1 MNPVSIPGVRRT
13 LVITASTA
21 LLAAAT
27 LGCESAP
34 PEPEGPISADA
45 YVAVMAELADLK
57 RFPPPGP
64 DFVTRTA
71 RADSVRQAILDRN
84 GVTAEELLTYAE
96 QLGSHPD
103 RMLELT
109 DRIIAVSDSLAG
121 EPKAWKTSDRRAGDR
136 GAAGAAAGR
145 DSVAAGD
152 GAVTGR
158 DSSAAP
164 PALRDTTGRP
174 LPRMDRVRQGSLQM
188 RRPAGETP

>member
-21 LLAAAT
+21 LLAAAI

-71 RADSVRQAILDRN
+71 RADSVRQTILDRH
-84 GVTAEELLTYAE
+84 GVTAEDLLTYAE
-96 QLGSHPD
+96 RLGSHPD

-109 DRIIAVSDSLAG
+109 DRIIAVSDSLA
-121 EPKAWKTSDRRAGDR
+121 AMHR
-136 GAAGAAAGR
+136 GT
-145 DSVAAGD
+145 VA
-152 GAVTGR
+152 
-158 DSSAAP
+158 DSSATESAAAESAAVDSPAAIPGSIAAP
-164 PALRDTTGRP
+164 GSEPVDTALRRHKLETFRERYGLSQDTP
-174 LPRMDRVRQGSLQM
+174 
-188 RRPAGETP
+188 

>member
-1 MNPVSIPGVRRT
+1 MKPVSISGVRGT
-13 LVITASTA
+13 LVIMASTA
-21 LLAAAT
+21 LVCAAT

-34 PEPEGPISADA
+34 PEPQGPISADA

-71 RADSVRQAILDRN
+71 RADSVRQAILDRH
-84 GVTAEELLTYAE
+84 GVTAENLLTYAE

-109 DRIIAVSDSLAG
+109 DRIIAISDSLAG
-121 EPKAWKTSDRRAGDR
+121 EPKDWKTSEP
-136 GAAGAAAGR
+136 GAAGAAAGGDSVAGGDGVDARR
-145 DSVAAGD
+145 DSVD
-152 GAVTGR
+152 
-158 DSSAAP
+158 AP

-174 LPRMDRVRQGSLQM
+174 LPRMDRLRQRSLETRQ
-188 RRPAGETP
+188 PAGETP

>member
-1 MNPVSIPGVRRT
+1 MNSVSIPGVRRT

-21 LLAAAT
+21 LLAAAS

-57 RFPPPGP
+57 RFPPPGR

-71 RADSVRQAILDRN
+71 RTDSIRQAILDRH
-84 GVTAEELLTYAE
+84 GVTADDLLTYAE
-96 QLGSHPD
+96 RLGSHPD

-121 EPKAWKTSDRRAGDR
+121 EPKDWKISDP
-136 GAAGAAAGR
+136 GAADAAAGG

-152 GAVTGR
+152 GAVSGR
-158 DSSAAP
+158 DSIAAP

-174 LPRMDRVRQGSLQM
+174 LPRMDRLRQRSLEM
-188 RRPAGETP
+188 RRPVGETP